1 MLTSGCR
8 KSAACFPR
16 CVRVFGPTWS
26 VKIWNLWKYLRD
38 NILKTFQLIQ
48 RVFYYRNRRH
58 LLSKFPMKPEQCFS
72 LLIHRHFRFDTP
84 SRLNTN
90 VKRFGPHGN
99 RRRVLFC
106 FFPTHMNSS
115 SFLLANSLPYN
126 CSVFFTTHQQNYC
139 YVNEQFTISS
149 GHFYLSLRGL

>member
-1 MLTSGCR
+1 M
-8 KSAACFPR
+8 
-16 CVRVFGPTWS
+16 
-26 VKIWNLWKYLRD
+26 
-38 NILKTFQLIQ
+38 QLIWIYSKNDPQ
-48 RVFYYRNRRH
+48 YQTCLIKSLVFLSVIAELLDNNRRH

-72 LLIHRHFRFDTP
+72 LLIHRHFSFDTP